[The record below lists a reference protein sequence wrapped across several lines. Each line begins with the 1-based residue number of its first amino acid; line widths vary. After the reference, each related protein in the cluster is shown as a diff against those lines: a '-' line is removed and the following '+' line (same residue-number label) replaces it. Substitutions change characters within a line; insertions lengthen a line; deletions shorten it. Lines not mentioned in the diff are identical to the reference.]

1 VDIHTQA
8 IGVPEYLLTD
18 APSPQWDGDFPCV
31 YALADSTAVPR
42 VGNCTTPVP
51 MSRQSRTPVDR
62 FEADLRTGKFILR
75 QTDLSISQ
83 AGFEIPLTRTYASED
98 WLPLNKSH
106 AFGLNANHPF
116 DISPLGT
123 RNPYTEQFIVLEDG
137 DFLYFTRVSKGT
149 GYADAVFRHT
159 ETGASFYKAIQKWD
173 GTGWLLKLQDGSTIH
188 FPESYSAKN
197 LAQGAPTEMT
207 DSAGKKIQLIR
218 DGKRNLQEIR
228 APDGAAIRL
237 TYDDHDRVLR
247 AEDNQGRWTTYSYD
261 SSGFLMTVNNS
272 LGAARYYFYEE
283 GVLTWIRDEQ
293 KRLLVHN
300 TYDKDW
306 LIQQQFGNGDT
317 VRYRYHLSP
326 NTFYAERVTL
336 TLPDGSEK
344 IVQTGNTVSA
354 VYRRMK

>member
-1 VDIHTQA
+1 
-8 IGVPEYLLTD
+8 
-18 APSPQWDGDFPCV
+18 
-31 YALADSTAVPR
+31 
-42 VGNCTTPVP
+42 
-51 MSRQSRTPVDR
+51 
-62 FEADLRTGKFILR
+62 
-75 QTDLSISQ
+75 
-83 AGFEIPLTRTYASED
+83 
-98 WLPLNKSH
+98 
-106 AFGLNANHPF
+106 
-116 DISPLGT
+116 
-123 RNPYTEQFIVLEDG
+123 
-137 DFLYFTRVSKGT
+137 
-149 GYADAVFRHT
+149 
-159 ETGASFYKAIQKWD
+159 
-173 GTGWLLKLQDGSTIH
+173 
-188 FPESYSAKN
+188 
-197 LAQGAPTEMT
+197 MT